1 MDTIFELSQLPY
13 NGAGK
18 RSTLLNN
25 KKFRLL
31 YEEVEID
38 KTIDAIWKEV
48 AGNFVN
54 GGEIAKSINYSKG
67 LTGALTQ
74 GLGAERLL
82 NINFQGKT
90 LEVKERIVDFKEGDN
105 LKRFTYDVYETKG
118 APLNIKTYNIW
129 SVHKRENGKVYLGNL
144 FVLRAKPAFLS
155 GWVSKK
161 LKQSGSIRT
170 GLLTYKH
177 YLETGQ
183 KKMDA
188 ERLNEL
194 YPINS

>member
-1 MDTIFELSQLPY
+1 MDTLIELSKLPF

-18 RSTLLNN
+18 KNTLLNN

-31 YEEVEID
+31 YEEIEID
-38 KTIDAIWKEV
+38 NTIDAIWKEV

-54 GGEIAKSINYSKG
+54 GGEIAHSINYSKG
-67 LTGALTQ
+67 LTGDLTS

-90 LEVKERIVDFKEGDN
+90 LEVKERIVHVTEEDNFK
-105 LKRFTYDVYETKG
+105 KFTYDVYETKG
-118 APLNIKTYNIW
+118 SPLNIKTYNTW
-129 SVHKRENGKVYLGNL
+129 SVRKSDNGKVYLGNL
-144 FVLRAKPAFLS
+144 FVIRAKPAFLT
-155 GWVSKK
+155 GLVSKK

-170 GLLTYKH
+170 GLLSYKH

-183 KKMDA
+183 KRVEA
-188 ERLNEL
+188 ERLNDL
-194 YPINS
+194 YPIK